1 MSLLNY
7 WPSLDEINRCIKAEA
22 ENSSDEVLLAVHQ
35 QFPLSYSRV
44 GPDGKVMP
52 GSKTPATENELISY
66 FVADAPSGS
75 HVLPITGASG
85 VGKSHLIRILDA
97 RLRRLPDAHRYLII
111 RIPKSASLRR
121 VVELIL
127 EAEPLQDPKYDG
139 VKGEFTKAL
148 ADVPLHEAV
157 IRFQAELAIALN
169 EYALNLRQS
178 LAHDM
183 SNTSLKERFAHA
195 LDLPKLMADA
205 ETIRHFT
212 KGVFPRI
219 IQRSVRGVAAEVGE
233 MKEIDPT
240 DSQFKEDDLD
250 LSDIDLGQAN
260 KQVER
265 YCKLNLNAQEGRGK
279 SIAVSVLNE
288 VVDKATRQ
296 LYQLNQSMG
305 GMTLAEV
312 ILEIRRL
319 LLVDNRELVIL
330 VEDFAA
336 LVGIQDTLA
345 KVLIQE
351 GETSKGKEF
360 ATIRSAIA
368 VTDGYLA
375 GRDTLATR
383 AGREW
388 VVESQLESEAETLR
402 RTKALVASYLNA
414 ARHGETTLKK
424 YYQQANLTDE
434 SDNLLWSPGVY
445 SDGSDEDNNKLNA
458 FGYIEDVPLFP
469 FTEAAIESLART
481 TLTSGNALVFNPRYV
496 IKNIIREILISG
508 REAFIN
514 GQFPPLGIKAKRA
527 SADVAQ
533 WLASLHVSEG
543 QKKRYERLVTIW
555 GNDPQ
560 IRSEIGRIPKEVFD
574 IFGLPQPDFDYI
586 PPIPEPIEPAGS
598 QTEIAI
604 PTITS
609 DQEKKINAYQTAL
622 EDWVQNGTKLDQEIA
637 RDIRNALATLINQR
651 IDWNAERCLK
661 LRVISANQ
669 FSIPYAGGEG
679 GVLNNAIKIATNN
692 EDADGRLRSE
702 LLALLRYS
710 KVYKSSTDYEGV
722 DEDLARI
729 ANLVERL
736 MPDAI
741 EIVRALV
748 KKHNQ
753 SAMFTLAAN
762 SRLLGINERGRTP
775 AALSSF
781 LFGDFEALERVL
793 ETAPESFKDWSSL
806 QNKAAEIRSQL
817 QQFLLDT
824 NGCFQG
830 TTGKTSYGID
840 MVRLLEDYPV
850 DGGGIVYEDIQG
862 LSIEL
867 KQTLQIMTD
876 TRVMARL
883 NRLLQDVKKIQNSI
897 VTELGTD
904 FDKQTVL
911 STFKELATTL
921 KDMGVWSDNEIGV
934 SSKGFMNLCEDF
946 RSAAIKE
953 SFSVLQRNEESKGD
967 NQLPAKRIA
976 QGAKL
981 PLSPLLVTERFLSC
995 ASKVVSVA
1003 EKHAQTLESQY
1014 QGVSPGEK
1022 AQELSDVFENLIAD
1036 MLSLN
1041 LEETKC

>member
-1 MSLLNY
+1 MSLVNY

-121 VVELIL
+121 IVELIL
-127 EAEPLQDPKYDG
+127 EADPLQDPKYDG
-139 VKGEFTKAL
+139 VKREFTKAL

-157 IRFQAELAIALN
+157 IRFQAELAIVLN

-178 LAHDM
+178 LAHDT
-183 SNTSLKERFAHA
+183 SNTLLKERFAHA
-195 LDLPKLMADA
+195 VDLPKLMADA
-205 ETIRHFT
+205 ETVRHFT
-212 KGVFPRI
+212 EKVFPRI

-250 LSDIDLGQAN
+250 LSGIDLGQAN
-260 KQVER
+260 KQVAR
-265 YCKLNLNAQEGRGK
+265 YCQLNLNAQEGRGK
-279 SIAVSVLNE
+279 SVAVSVLNE

-296 LYQLNQSMG
+296 LYQLNQSLG

-319 LLVDNRELVIL
+319 LLIGNRELVIL

-402 RTKALVASYLNA
+402 RIKALVASYLNA

-424 YYQQANLTDE
+424 YYQQANITDE
-434 SDNLLWSPGVY
+434 SGNLLWSPGVY
-445 SDGSDEDNNKLNA
+445 SDGSDEDNKTLNA
-458 FGYIEDVPLFP
+458 FGYIENVPLFP
-469 FTEAAIESLART
+469 FTEAAIEFLARI
-481 TLTSGNALVFNPRYV
+481 TLTSGNVLIFNPRYV
-496 IKNIIREILISG
+496 IKNIIREVLMVG
-508 REAFIN
+508 RDAFVN
-514 GQFPPLGIKAKRA
+514 GQFPPPGIKTRRA

-533 WLASLHVSEG
+533 WLASLHETEDR
-543 QKKRYERLVTIW
+543 KNRYERLVTIW
-555 GNDPQ
+555 GNDPKT
-560 IRSEIGRIPKEVFD
+560 RSEIGCIPKEVFE
-574 IFGLPQPDFDYI
+574 IFGLPQPDIDYI
-586 PPIPEPIEPAGS
+586 PPISNPIDT
-598 QTEIAI
+598 TEK
-604 PTITS
+604 TTETTTHETTS
-609 DQEKKINAYQTAL
+609 DQEQKIHAYKTAL
-622 EDWVQNGTKLDQEIA
+622 EEWVQDGKRLDQKVANEI
-637 RDIRNALATLINQR
+637 RKALATLINQR

-661 LRVISANQ
+661 LNEIKPNT
-669 FSIPYAGGEG
+669 FSIPNAGGEG
-679 GVLNNAIKIATNN
+679 NVSANAIKIAMSS
-692 EDADGRLRSE
+692 DDPDGRLRGE
-702 LLALLRYS
+702 LLALLRYIE
-710 KVYKSSTDYEGV
+710 VYKCSTGYEGM

-729 ANLVERL
+729 SNLVERL
-736 MPDAI
+736 MSDAL
-741 EIVRALV
+741 EIVRTSV

-753 SAMFTLAAN
+753 SAILILAAN
-762 SRLLGINERGRTP
+762 SRLLGISERGSTP

-781 LFGDFEALERVL
+781 LFGYFEGIESVSN
-793 ETAPESFKDWSSL
+793 TAPGSFKEWLTL
-806 QNKAAEIRSQL
+806 QNKATEIRPQL
-817 QQFLLDT
+817 RQFLLDT

-830 TTGKTSYGID
+830 TGKTAYGID
-840 MVRLLEDYPV
+840 MVRLVEDYPR
-850 DGGGIVYEDIQG
+850 DGDSIVYDNIQG
-862 LSIEL
+862 FSSEL
-867 KQTLQIMTD
+867 KTVLQNMSD
-876 TRVMARL
+876 AKVGARL
-883 NRLLQDVKKIQNSI
+883 NLLLQDANKIQSSI
-897 VTELGTD
+897 FTELGNE
-904 FDKQTVL
+904 FDKQTLL

-921 KDMGVWSDNEIGV
+921 KEMGAWSSNEIGM
-934 SSKGFMNLCEDF
+934 SPMDFMNLCEEF
-946 RSAAIKE
+946 RAAAIKSSLSGLHE
-953 SFSVLQRNEESKGD
+953 FEKKEDDDLSHTKKIMRT
-967 NQLPAKRIA
+967 
-976 QGAKL
+976 AKL
-981 PLSPLLVTERFLSC
+981 QLSPLLTADRFLNA
-995 ASKVVSVA
+995 ASKVMRAADSY
-1003 EKHAQTLESQY
+1003 AQVLESQY
-1014 QGVSPGEK
+1014 QGISPNEK
-1022 AQELSDVFENLIAD
+1022 AKELTETFDCLIAD
-1036 MLSLN
+1036 LLI
-1041 LEETKC
+1041 LKEGGK

>member
-1 MSLLNY
+1 MNY

-52 GSKTPATENELISY
+52 GSKTLATEDELISY

-97 RLRRLPDAHRYLII
+97 RLRRLPNAHRYLII

-127 EAEPLQDPKYDG
+127 EAEPLQNPKYDQ
-139 VKGEFTKAL
+139 VKEEFSRAL

-157 IRFQAELAIALN
+157 VMFKAQLEIALN
-169 EYALNLRQS
+169 EYALSLRQRFEQ
-178 LAHDM
+178 DM
-183 SNTSLKERFAHA
+183 TNIALKDRYAHA

-205 ETIRHFT
+205 ETVSHFSQT
-212 KGVFPRI
+212 VFPRI
-219 IQRSVRGVAAEVGE
+219 IQRSVSGAVSVEGELKEV
-233 MKEIDPT
+233 DST
-240 DSQFKEDDLD
+240 ASQFKEEDLD

-260 KQVER
+260 KRVQR
-265 YCKLNLNAQEGRGK
+265 YCQLNLNAQEGRGK
-279 SIAVSVLNE
+279 SVAVSVLNE

-296 LYQLNQSMG
+296 LYQLNQSLG

-434 SDNLLWSPGVY
+434 SGNLFWSPGVY
-445 SDGSDEDNNKLNA
+445 SDGSDEDNKTLNA
-458 FGYIEDVPLFP
+458 FGYIENVPLFP
-469 FTEAAIESLART
+469 FTEAAIEFLARI
-481 TLTSGNALVFNPRYV
+481 TLTSGNVLIFNPRYV
-496 IKNIIREILISG
+496 IKNIIRDILMMG
-508 REAFIN
+508 REAFVN
-514 GQFPPLGIKAKRA
+514 GQFPPPGITAKGSQKVTEWR
-527 SADVAQ
+527 
-533 WLASLHVSEG
+533 ASLHEPED
-543 QKKRYERLVTIW
+543 QQNRYERLVTIW
-555 GNDPQ
+555 GNDPKTQ
-560 IRSEIGRIPKEVFD
+560 SEIGRIPKEVFEA
-574 IFGLPQPDFDYI
+574 FGLPQPDFDYI
-586 PPIPEPIEPAGS
+586 PPISKPIEP
-598 QTEIAI
+598 TEK
-604 PTITS
+604 TTETTTRKTTS
-609 DQEKKINAYQTAL
+609 EQEQKIHAYQTAL
-622 EDWVQNGTKLDQEIA
+622 EDWVRNETRLDQKIANEI
-637 RDIRNALATLINQR
+637 RKALATLINQR
-651 IDWNAERCLK
+651 IDWNAERCQK
-661 LRVISANQ
+661 LNVIKVNT
-669 FSIPYAGGEG
+669 FSIPKAGGEG
-679 GVLNNAIKIATNN
+679 NVSDDAIKIAINS
-692 EDADGRLRSE
+692 DDPDGRLRGD
-702 LLALLRYS
+702 LLALLRYVD
-710 KVYKSSTDYEGV
+710 VYKSNSDYDGV
-722 DEDLARI
+722 EEDLARI
-729 ANLVERL
+729 SNLVERL
-736 MPDAI
+736 MPDVI
-741 EIVRALV
+741 EIVRASV

-753 SAMFTLAAN
+753 SVMFTLAAN
-762 SRLLGINERGRTP
+762 SRLLGISERRGTP
-775 AALSSF
+775 AALASF
-781 LFGDFEALERVL
+781 LFGNFEEIELV
-793 ETAPESFKDWSSL
+793 TDPAPESFKEWTVL
-806 QNKAAEIRSQL
+806 QKKAAEIRPQL
-817 QQFLLDT
+817 RQFLLDT

-830 TTGKTSYGID
+830 TGKTAYGVDI
-840 MVRLLEDYPV
+840 VRLLDDYPSEGFSI
-850 DGGGIVYEDIQG
+850 DYADIYE
-862 LSIEL
+862 LSPAL
-867 KQTLQIMTD
+867 KQELQNMSDAKVI
-876 TRVMARL
+876 VRL

-911 STFKELATTL
+911 STFKDLATTL
-921 KDMGVWSDNEIGV
+921 KDMGTWSDNEIGI
-934 SSKGFMNLCEDF
+934 SLKGFMDLCEDF

-953 SFSVLQRNEESKGD
+953 SFSVLQRNEDSNGD
-967 NQLPAKRIA
+967 NQFPAKRIV

-981 PLSPLLVTERFLSC
+981 PLSPLLVTEHFLNG
-995 ASKVVSVA
+995 ARKVISAA
-1003 EKHAQTLESQY
+1003 EKQAKFLESQY
-1014 QGVSPGEK
+1014 QGVSPDEK
-1022 AQELSDVFENLIAD
+1022 VQELTETFDHLIED
-1036 MLSLN
+1036 ILILQ
-1041 LEETKC
+1041 KGGQ